1 MFKDINKILNKTFFY
16 SDEENSL
23 LYSTLRYVF
32 CRMIDVYDTYEKEF
46 PDYKAIPIYFRD
58 FLKDE
63 SNYFYRITKGRDNY
77 YVSVEDDDEYELEK
91 FIIPFCVLE
100 DDWKEKL
107 ENELKIKRI
116 SKLKKE
122 IERLEKV
129 LADAPNELVKL
140 KNELKEIEK

>member
-1 MFKDINKILNKTFFY
+1 MFKDINKVLNKTFFWCN
-16 SDEENSL
+16 EENAL
-23 LYSTLRYVF
+23 LYSTLRYLF
-32 CRMIDVYDTYEKEF
+32 CRMMDVHDIYEMDF
-46 PDYKAIPIYFRD
+46 PEYESIPKYFRD

-63 SNYFYRITKGRDNY
+63 SNYYYRITKGRENY
-77 YVSVEDDDEYELEK
+77 YLSVEDDDEYELEK

-107 ENELKIKRI
+107 KDDLKLKKI

-122 IERLEKV
+122 IGRLEKV

-140 KNELKEIEK
+140 KNELKEIED